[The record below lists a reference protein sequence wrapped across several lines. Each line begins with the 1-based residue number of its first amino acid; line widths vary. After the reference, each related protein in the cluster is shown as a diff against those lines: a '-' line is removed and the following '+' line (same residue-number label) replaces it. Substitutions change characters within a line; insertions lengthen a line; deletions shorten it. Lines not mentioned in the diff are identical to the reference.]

1 MFFLQ
6 GMMSDETA
14 LDATGNLTYVD
25 TVRISNAI
33 FDHLTLLN
41 IINMA
46 TNVFDTSIPTV
57 SSIDWSVALMDATFD
72 GNLDAGGLGRLITNI
87 SYFAIQ
93 RQEVGSNDWITIK
106 KIYKNAS
113 TGKLD
118 SEFTMYDHY
127 NQSGVQYKYQLVPV
141 DIYGNIG
148 YAIQS
153 DVVSYFDGAYIA
165 DGAHIY
171 KITNDYQLTKQTN
184 QKSAVYEPIGSKY
197 PFVSY
202 NADTKYDSG
211 SITAVLLA
219 STSENNTS
227 AYIDRMAQVK
237 LEKEFNEWLT
247 NGRPKVLKDFNGM
260 IKLVT
265 IVDVVS
271 NSYYKELGNGIAS
284 TSCSFVEI
292 GEINQ
297 KYLDSLNMTKI
308 PIYIN
313 N

>member
-41 IINMA
+41 IINKS
-46 TNVFDTSIPTV
+46 TNVFDTSIPSDFNWDDNFV
-57 SSIDWSVALMDATFD
+57 MDATFLD
-72 GNLDAGGLGRLITNI
+72 TLDAGSIGRLVANI
-87 SYFAIQ
+87 SYLAIQ

-106 KIYKNAS
+106 KIYKNTS

-153 DVVSYFDGAYIA
+153 DIVSYFDGAYIA

-219 STSENNTS
+219 PTSENNTS

-237 LEKEFNEWLT
+237 LEKEFNDWLT

-260 IKLVT
+260 IKLIT